1 VSVDVTNTGSLDGEE
16 VWRKGRR
23 RGGGSGKK
31 GTRSFYN
38 SLFFFFFFFFKKIV
52 QLYYSDVIASVV
64 RYNKQLVGFQ
74 RVAISAGQTVSVS
87 FKLNAQSL
95 AFYNVNILLFK
106 DFILDLVFSRTL
118 LFIWY
123 FW

>member
-1 VSVDVTNTGSLDGEE
+1 
-16 VWRKGRR
+16 
-23 RGGGSGKK
+23 
-31 GTRSFYN
+31 
-38 SLFFFFFFFFKKIV
+38 
-52 QLYYSDVIASVV
+52 VV

-118 LFIWY
+118 LFI
-123 FW
+123 